1 MYRVHID
8 KFEGPFDLLVYLIEN
23 AKMDIYDIEVAKITE
38 QYIDYLKEM
47 EELDVEVASEF
58 IVLAAVLIR
67 LKSHMLLPRV
77 NDIGEEIMMEDPRTE
92 LVSRLADYIQIK
104 SIAEMLASREEE
116 ATSIHTKPAE
126 DLSQYLNNPDE
137 ILAGSEETLVKAF
150 LLFLQK
156 KQKVKEVKERY
167 QRVRS
172 SRETLE
178 MRIQEMVNLIELRFQ
193 TQDSFD
199 FSELLPLKPAKSDIS
214 ISFMS
219 LLSLIKNQVVDAVQ
233 EENFGN
239 IIISKK
245 ISAIDNNTGDNN
257 VH

>member
-38 QYIDYLKEM
+38 QYINYLKEM

-67 LKSHMLLPRV
+67 LKSHMLLPRTS
-77 NDIGEEIMMEDPRTE
+77 DIGDEVSLEDPRTE
-92 LVSRLADYIQIK
+92 LVSRLADYIKIK

-116 ATSIHTKPAE
+116 AASVHVKPSE
-126 DLSQYLNNPDE
+126 DLSQYIDNPDE
-137 ILAGSEETLVKAF
+137 ILTGSEETLIKAF

-156 KQKVKEVKERY
+156 KQKIKEVKERY
-167 QRVRS
+167 QRVRH

-178 MRIQEMVNLIELRFQ
+178 QRIQEMVNLIELRFK

-199 FSELLPLKPAKSDIS
+199 FFELLPLKPAKSDIS

-219 LLSLIKNQVVDAVQ
+219 LLSLIKNQVVDASQ

-239 IIISKK
+239 IIVSKK
-245 ISAIDNNTGDNN
+245 TTIDSESTGEND
-257 VH
+257 VQ